1 MIGEVPAGENL
12 FSFHWNVPPSH
23 ALLIQF
29 KPINHH
35 SQVKR
40 AGLWRSSPNHPEGL
54 AFFQRPKRWSHSVHS
69 FFFPRQAH
77 RSHTTSA
84 ILECS
89 DPDLTHPGPW
99 IYPANLNSLKTVI
112 NRGFEHIYYIKHRYG
127 GRPCLKITADM
138 IILLYLEGQLTHSA
152 KDVHL
157 CVCLNGSEDEAAQ
170 PTCEATTQAWE
181 KQCIFP
187 PPIWPLVPF
196 IHLDFCLGQHWFDSA
211 FDNSTVLAT
220 SAAVK

>member
-12 FSFHWNVPPSH
+12 FSFHWNIPPSH

-54 AFFQRPKRWSHSVHS
+54 VFFQRPKRWSHSVHS

-112 NRGFEHIYYIKHRYG
+112 NRGFEHIHYIKHRYG

-157 CVCLNGSEDEAAQ
+157 CVCLVFKWVRRWGGTTYMWGNHTSLRKAVHFSPSDLAFSPIYSSRFLSGS
-170 PTCEATTQAWE
+170 T
-181 KQCIFP
+181 
-187 PPIWPLVPF
+187 LVW
-196 IHLDFCLGQHWFDSA
+196 FCLW
-211 FDNSTVLAT
+211 
-220 SAAVK
+220 